1 MLYHWATISNLFFFL
16 FQDKVS
22 LNCPV
27 CNSPAS
33 VPWEAGSQV
42 SSAHQLR
49 QLSTRQQPTSLPT
62 THFHLLWQ
70 NAIYKTMLD
79 RPAITNDVMG
89 HLKLPPLHPGI
100 FLLGKHG
107 PTAEQTQVGTWGL
120 THFCICGIRTKQV
133 HNGQLFS
140 EDYSVENSQRKSF
153 LLLYH

>member
-1 MLYHWATISNLFFFL
+1 
-16 FQDKVS
+16 
-22 LNCPV
+22 
-27 CNSPAS
+27 
-33 VPWEAGSQV
+33 
-42 SSAHQLR
+42 
-49 QLSTRQQPTSLPT
+49 
-62 THFHLLWQ
+62 
-70 NAIYKTMLD
+70 MLD

-107 PTAEQTQVGTWGL
+107 PAAEQTQVGTWGL

-153 LLLYH
+153 YYYIIKYYYYYYNYLDMCGEVRGQLAGVGSLLPCGSGD